1 MSREKAAGQGRG
13 GTACPV
19 RRAQAASAPWT
30 SDPSKADF
38 QLSSTWR
45 RACSSSLSLP
55 VRIPLPSSVML
66 PKPGPWWVPSV
77 SAPRSIRRDT
87 ETCYLEQRL
96 RGGREKSP
104 HFSSRLHLNGLW
116 APQATSSSQAVASAQ
131 PMLRCQCQRH
141 LSVHPHLASLFVP
154 VWQLSVEIRLRWWKR
169 RR

>member
-1 MSREKAAGQGRG
+1 MHLGPQTQAKPTFSCLPPG
-13 GTACPV
+13 GGPV
-19 RRAQAASAPWT
+19 PPASP
-30 SDPSKADF
+30 
-38 QLSSTWR
+38 
-45 RACSSSLSLP
+45 SLSTA
-55 VRIPLPSSVML
+55 IPLPSSVML

-154 VWQLSVEIRLRWWKR
+154 VWQLSVEIRLRWWR
-169 RR
+169 RRR